1 MLWWEWTLRAQM
13 TAWMQMAQMTAF
25 PFMPVQGMARPGQ
38 GEGLKLAAN
47 ENVQGA
53 RAPERTS
60 SNITYLK
67 YR

>member
-25 PFMPVQGMARPGQ
+25 PFMPVQGMARPVRE
-38 GEGLKLAAN
+38 EGLKLPVN
-47 ENVQGA
+47 ENVKGA
-53 RAPERTS
+53 ALPPRSS
-60 SNITYLK
+60 SNVTYLK